1 MKSTVT
7 TIMEAGSNFNNNK
20 ELKNMKVFESL
31 DSITEQQNDYLGY
44 TAKKVVLA
52 GQKDGNVLC
61 EYSNNLERF
70 MKDQAID
77 INEAIDQ
84 LEDQYDLCPGSI
96 AIVVDESCINKIDL
110 DALYENIKDYD
121 DVIVIAGND
130 NTIDEF
136 VKENNILVK
145 NINGLEYFELK
156 DKFIFLANS
165 EGTEA
170 RIFLLSN
177 PKPIVNDSQDDIKEV
192 GFEFKTDVCKSSRI
206 DNIANNL
213 LDKFD
218 SKK

>member
-1 MKSTVT
+1 M
-7 TIMEAGSNFNNNK
+7 
-20 ELKNMKVFESL
+20 
-31 DSITEQQNDYLGY
+31 
-44 TAKKVVLA
+44 
-52 GQKDGNVLC
+52 
-61 EYSNNLERF
+61 
-70 MKDQAID
+70 
-77 INEAIDQ
+77 
-84 LEDQYDLCPGSI
+84 
-96 AIVVDESCINKIDL
+96 KIDL
-110 DALYENIKDYD
+110 DILYENIKDHD

-130 NTIDEF
+130 NAIDEF

-170 RIFLLSN
+170 RLFLLTD
-177 PKPIVNDSQDDIKEV
+177 PKPMIDASQDNKYVEV
-192 GFEFKTDVCKSSRI
+192 EFKANEYKSSRI

>member
-1 MKSTVT
+1 M
-7 TIMEAGSNFNNNK
+7 
-20 ELKNMKVFESL
+20 
-31 DSITEQQNDYLGY
+31 
-44 TAKKVVLA
+44 
-52 GQKDGNVLC
+52 
-61 EYSNNLERF
+61 
-70 MKDQAID
+70 
-77 INEAIDQ
+77 
-84 LEDQYDLCPGSI
+84 
-96 AIVVDESCINKIDL
+96 KIDL

-170 RIFLLSN
+170 RVFLLTN
-177 PKPIVNDSQDDIKEV
+177 PKPILNDSQDDIKEV

>member
-1 MKSTVT
+1 M
-7 TIMEAGSNFNNNK
+7 
-20 ELKNMKVFESL
+20 
-31 DSITEQQNDYLGY
+31 
-44 TAKKVVLA
+44 
-52 GQKDGNVLC
+52 
-61 EYSNNLERF
+61 
-70 MKDQAID
+70 
-77 INEAIDQ
+77 
-84 LEDQYDLCPGSI
+84 
-96 AIVVDESCINKIDL
+96 KIDL
-110 DALYENIKDYD
+110 DVLYENIKDYD

-170 RIFLLSN
+170 RLFLLTD
-177 PKPIVNDSQDDIKEV
+177 PKPILNDPQDDIKEV

>member
-1 MKSTVT
+1 M
-7 TIMEAGSNFNNNK
+7 
-20 ELKNMKVFESL
+20 
-31 DSITEQQNDYLGY
+31 
-44 TAKKVVLA
+44 
-52 GQKDGNVLC
+52 
-61 EYSNNLERF
+61 
-70 MKDQAID
+70 
-77 INEAIDQ
+77 
-84 LEDQYDLCPGSI
+84 
-96 AIVVDESCINKIDL
+96 KIDL
-110 DALYENIKDYD
+110 DILYENIKDHD

-130 NTIDEF
+130 NAIDEF

-170 RIFLLSN
+170 RLFLLTD
-177 PKPIVNDSQDDIKEV
+177 PKPILNDSQDDIKEV

>member
-1 MKSTVT
+1 M
-7 TIMEAGSNFNNNK
+7 
-20 ELKNMKVFESL
+20 
-31 DSITEQQNDYLGY
+31 
-44 TAKKVVLA
+44 
-52 GQKDGNVLC
+52 
-61 EYSNNLERF
+61 
-70 MKDQAID
+70 
-77 INEAIDQ
+77 
-84 LEDQYDLCPGSI
+84 
-96 AIVVDESCINKIDL
+96 KIDL
-110 DALYENIKDYD
+110 DILYENIKDHD

-130 NTIDEF
+130 NAIDEF

-145 NINGLEYFELK
+145 NINGLKYFELK

-170 RIFLLSN
+170 KLFLLTN
-177 PKPIVNDSQDDIKEV
+177 PKPILNDSQDDIKEV

>member
-1 MKSTVT
+1 M
-7 TIMEAGSNFNNNK
+7 
-20 ELKNMKVFESL
+20 
-31 DSITEQQNDYLGY
+31 
-44 TAKKVVLA
+44 
-52 GQKDGNVLC
+52 
-61 EYSNNLERF
+61 
-70 MKDQAID
+70 
-77 INEAIDQ
+77 
-84 LEDQYDLCPGSI
+84 
-96 AIVVDESCINKIDL
+96 KIDL
-110 DALYENIKDYD
+110 DVLYENIKDYE

-170 RIFLLSN
+170 RLFLLTD
-177 PKPIVNDSQDDIKEV
+177 PKPILNDSQDDIKEV

>member
-31 DSITEQQNDYLGY
+31 DFITEQQNDYLGY

-110 DALYENIKDYD
+110 DALTENYT
-121 DVIVIAGND
+121 V
-130 NTIDEF
+130 
-136 VKENNILVK
+136 
-145 NINGLEYFELK
+145 LK
-156 DKFIFLANS
+156 K
-165 EGTEA
+165 
-170 RIFLLSN
+170 
-177 PKPIVNDSQDDIKEV
+177 
-192 GFEFKTDVCKSSRI
+192 
-206 DNIANNL
+206 
-213 LDKFD
+213 
-218 SKK
+218 